1 MLIVLLF
8 GRIVVLLQAVYTY
21 IILMEANT
29 STNQVLNC
37 AMVYGTSMGVF
48 WILKFL
54 LVPFIFTV
62 PFTSLFFLGLTAA
75 VPFLGYFFARQYRNR
90 YCVDAR
96 VGFMQAWVFCLLMY
110 AFAALLVSVGHYVF
124 FRYVDGGALVASY
137 MNVLDE
143 LQATAPE
150 MEGMVTQYRQAAE
163 LVAAYTPIELTV
175 QLILNNLFYG
185 MLLSLPT
192 AFIVSLKQGVRG
204 DVNK

>member
-1 MLIVLLF
+1 
-8 GRIVVLLQAVYTY
+8 
-21 IILMEANT
+21 MEANT
-29 STNQVLNC
+29 PTNQLVNC
-37 AMVYGTSMGVF
+37 AMVYGTSMGLF
-48 WILKFL
+48 WILKFM

-62 PFTSLFFLGLTAA
+62 PLTSLCFLGLTVA
-75 VPFLGYFFARQYRNR
+75 VPFLGYFFVRQYRNR
-90 YCVDAR
+90 YCVDGR
-96 VGFMQAWVFCLLMY
+96 IGFMQAWMFSLLMY

-150 MEGMVTQYRQAAE
+150 MEGMVAQYRQAAE
-163 LVAAYTPIELTV
+163 LVAAYSPIELTV

-204 DVNK
+204 DMNK